1 MLDTL
6 QPGSN
11 VSFTSFF
18 VFIGTAMSIT
28 AFPVLARIL
37 KEGGLIYTKA
47 GAMTMGA
54 AALND
59 AIAWCL
65 LALAISIASA
75 GDMNTAGYI
84 FACMVAMTLVL
95 LFIESPILDQIVVYV
110 EDLDSPSTNSN
121 LFALTICL
129 LFICGWTTG
138 KFQSVLFMFYLIDQF
153 VFCK

>member
-1 MLDTL
+1 
-6 QPGSN
+6 
-11 VSFTSFF
+11 
-18 VFIGTAMSIT
+18 
-28 AFPVLARIL
+28 
-37 KEGGLIYTKA
+37 
-47 GAMTMGA
+47 MGA
-54 AALND
+54 AALNH

-84 FACMVAMTLVL
+84 FACIVAIATVLMLV
-95 LFIESPILDQIVVYV
+95 IGPILQRIVTYV
-110 EDLDSPSTNSN
+110 EALDSPAMNSN

>member
-1 MLDTL
+1 MLDVL

-28 AFPVLARIL
+28 AFPVLARIM
-37 KEGGLIYTKA
+37 KEGGLIYTKS

-65 LALAISIASA
+65 LALAISIANA

-84 FACMVAMTLVL
+84 FACIVAMTLI
-95 LFIESPILDQIVVYV
+95 LFFIVGPILQPFVAYVESLESP
-110 EDLDSPSTNSN
+110 SMNSN

-129 LFICGWTTG
+129 LFICAWTTG
-138 KFQSVLFMFYLIDQF
+138 KIPFIPLITPSIPF
-153 VFCK
+153 I

>member
-1 MLDTL
+1 
-6 QPGSN
+6 
-11 VSFTSFF
+11 
-18 VFIGTAMSIT
+18 
-28 AFPVLARIL
+28 
-37 KEGGLIYTKA
+37 
-47 GAMTMGA
+47 MGA

-75 GDMNTAGYI
+75 GDMNTVGYI

-129 LFICGWTTG
+129 LFICAWTTG
-138 KFQSVLFMFYLIDQF
+138 KY
-153 VFCK
+153 CKNSF